1 MFWENKLDKTDPI
14 EDIKNLPNYAFQF
27 FFKHIGDFKLSFVA
41 LTIVNISTT
50 IFGFCNTLLIADILT
65 KIDSITTD
73 RLLTYYLPVFI
84 ALKVASEVCDYFIR
98 RYYEGFPTLYI
109 DNTRIRFYNTILSSN
124 FHLLFNVSK
133 ERLNEVIDRYLEN
146 IKKFLQDWIPNT
158 SGNFTVLIIILII
171 LYIQNPI
178 VLLINVVYMVI
189 ILAVSLKISSKFS
202 TYVQA
207 FTNSSVD
214 AENVVKNFSL
224 NLNTVERLMVGDLFE
239 EVYKRTVAKKDDD
252 FKKFKR
258 FHANRWFLQLNLINL
273 AFILTFFGGV
283 YQVINGTLPLG
294 FLILIQWAFS
304 GL

>member
-133 ERLNEVIDRYLEN
+133 EQSFIGLFVSSEWKADIKYL
-146 IKKFLQDWIPNT
+146 L
-158 SGNFTVLIIILII
+158 SGFKLSNA
-171 LYIQNPI
+171 
-178 VLLINVVYMVI
+178 LL
-189 ILAVSLKISSKFS
+189 
-202 TYVQA
+202 
-207 FTNSSVD
+207 
-214 AENVVKNFSL
+214 
-224 NLNTVERLMVGDLFE
+224 
-239 EVYKRTVAKKDDD
+239 
-252 FKKFKR
+252 
-258 FHANRWFLQLNLINL
+258 
-273 AFILTFFGGV
+273 
-283 YQVINGTLPLG
+283 P
-294 FLILIQWAFS
+294 
-304 GL
+304 